1 MSTYRRPQVCAAS
14 IFFTVAL
21 ADRQSRLLVD
31 EVARL
36 RWAVAA
42 TRMDRPFGI
51 EAWVVLPDHMHCVW
65 TLPANDHDFSTRW
78 RLIKARFSHGL
89 PEGRLRTSHA
99 ARQERGIWQRR
110 FWEHHLRDQADMDAH
125 LRYCWFNP
133 VKHGLVV
140 RPEEWPYSSIHRE
153 IAAGKFG

>member
-140 RPEEWPYSSIHRE
+140 RPEEWPYSSVHRE

>member
-21 ADRQSRLLVD
+21 ADRQSRLLID

-89 PEGRLRTSHA
+89 PEGQLRTSHA

-140 RPEEWPYSSIHRE
+140 RPEEWPYSSVHRE

>member
-153 IAAGKFG
+153 IAAGRFG